1 VEVENAAMLAFAHE
15 DA

>member
-1 VEVENAAMLAFAHE
+1 VKVENAAMLAFAHE

>member
-1 VEVENAAMLAFAHE
+1 VENAAMLAFAHE